1 MNIFS
6 GRYPIYI
13 ISNNLILY
21 FIIYSNNMTQEA
33 GQLKLLIGPDAVE
46 KIDSDEFCQI
56 MEKTR
61 SYDEFEKYFR
71 EVFWIIL

>member
-1 MNIFS
+1 
-6 GRYPIYI
+6 
-13 ISNNLILY
+13 
-21 FIIYSNNMTQEA
+21 MTQEA
-33 GQLKLLIGPDAVE
+33 CQLKLLIGPDAVE

-71 EVFWIIL
+71 EVLWNIL